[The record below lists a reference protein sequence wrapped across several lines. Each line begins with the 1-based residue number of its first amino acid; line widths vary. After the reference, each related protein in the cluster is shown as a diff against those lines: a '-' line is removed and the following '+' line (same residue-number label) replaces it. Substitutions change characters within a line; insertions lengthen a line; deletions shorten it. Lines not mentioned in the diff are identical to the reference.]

1 MLKQTSLPFC
11 ALNLDI
17 YGSWLLEKMCIYM
30 QISCIVIV
38 ACYVKEYNRG
48 NIWWGHCQCILCKC
62 KQELCFWSTLDVW
75 LCSRDVKDVNM
86 KLLQTSLDFWPEN
99 GDSALQC
106 TEKISTKTQHRNRTA
121 KTFHCTLESTL
132 QQFIWLLLQDHEIL
146 GKYVTWRRK
155 RAKTVFLI
163 IYTSW
168 KIS

>member
-1 MLKQTSLPFC
+1 MLSRNIIYFISNCVEADKSLPFC

-75 LCSRDVKDVNM
+75 LCSRDVKDVNT

-132 QQFIWLLLQDHEIL
+132 QQFIWLLL
-146 GKYVTWRRK
+146 
-155 RAKTVFLI
+155 
-163 IYTSW
+163 
-168 KIS
+168 